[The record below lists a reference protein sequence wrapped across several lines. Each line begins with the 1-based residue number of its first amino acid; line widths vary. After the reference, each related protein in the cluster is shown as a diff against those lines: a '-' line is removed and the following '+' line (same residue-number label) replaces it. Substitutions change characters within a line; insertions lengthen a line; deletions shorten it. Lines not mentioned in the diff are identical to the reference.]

1 MTTGFFY
8 LKGIK
13 ILFLD
18 DLFYRVLSFIKLE
31 LWKEQLLN
39 RYEEVI
45 IFYPKTLTNLH
56 SVSADGP

>member
-18 DLFYRVLSFIKLE
+18 DLFCRVLSFIKLE
-31 LWKEQLLN
+31 LWKEQLQN

-45 IFYPKTLTNLH
+45 IFYPKTLTN
-56 SVSADGP
+56 